1 MIELDEAIELLKQN
15 GSKGGG
21 SYMTAKEK
29 YIKSNKLEKLSK
41 KQKDLIFAYEP
52 WLSLDNC
59 ATSAVF
65 QLTGKYDND
74 VFSKI
79 GEYARQHAVLI
90 YENQRHIGTVVDMR
104 GWSDVE

>member
-1 MIELDEAIELLKQN
+1 
-15 GSKGGG
+15 
-21 SYMTAKEK
+21 MTAKEK
-29 YIKSNKLEKLSK
+29 YIKDHKLGKLSK

-65 QLTGKYDND
+65 QMTGKYDND

-79 GEYARQHAVLI
+79 IEYARQHAVLI
-90 YENQRHIGTVVDMR
+90 YEEQKNIGADLKTKPKHIGTVVDMR
-104 GWSDVE
+104 GWSDAE